1 MSKYTPAQKA
11 AIKKY
16 REKVSEIRLYLSN
29 EKKTLYKE
37 MAAKENVSLNQFIL
51 NIIDEYIKKRA

>member
-29 EKKTLYKE
+29 EKK
-37 MAAKENVSLNQFIL
+37 
-51 NIIDEYIKKRA
+51 NIIQRNGCKRKCEP

>member
-29 EKKTLYKE
+29 EKKHYT
-37 MAAKENVSLNQFIL
+37 
-51 NIIDEYIKKRA
+51 KKWLQKKM